1 MAVPG
6 DCRNT
11 VCISKS
17 PGAVM
22 GKQIY
27 SKPYESLCE
36 SAQRA
41 LFAPSGHKCKRIS
54 SSPPKR
60 QKNCRFVSK
69 PQAWYIIAAR
79 SAVYIIAAS
88 SAVYIISL
96 KGCISSRLACIHFG
110 A

>member
-22 GKQIY
+22 GKQIH

-36 SAQRA
+36 SAQRVQ
-41 LFAPSGHKCKRIS
+41 LFCMYRIS
-54 SSPPKR
+54 SVIARPVRRLVVAISTEFVVFRDCHSPSGFAMTEEVR
-60 QKNCRFVSK
+60 
-69 PQAWYIIAAR
+69 
-79 SAVYIIAAS
+79 
-88 SAVYIISL
+88 
-96 KGCISSRLACIHFG
+96 
-110 A
+110 

>member
-22 GKQIY
+22 GKQIH

-36 SAQRA
+36 SAQCLL
-41 LFAPSGHKCKRIS
+41 LFRVTP
-54 SSPPKR
+54 R
-60 QKNCRFVSK
+60 QRFLYDYCRGRVS
-69 PQAWYIIAAR
+69 AAR
-79 SAVYIIAAS
+79 QMYHIKTQQHTEPSPVLQPIDRFCMSIH
-88 SAVYIISL
+88 SL
-96 KGCISSRLACIHFG
+96 AQRTKAR
-110 A
+110 

>member
-22 GKQIY
+22 GKQIH

-36 SAQRA
+36 STQAAA
-41 LFAPSGHKCKRIS
+41 LSLLLGREEGPKKIGILAKNSLQFLLTFSKKR
-54 SSPPKR
+54 
-60 QKNCRFVSK
+60 
-69 PQAWYIIAAR
+69 
-79 SAVYIIAAS
+79 
-88 SAVYIISL
+88 L
-96 KGCISSRLACIHFG
+96 
-110 A
+110 

>member
-22 GKQIY
+22 GKQIH

-36 SAQRA
+36 SAQPFLR
-41 LFAPSGHKCKRIS
+41 LFTLKYPYRLRKC
-54 SSPPKR
+54 P
-60 QKNCRFVSK
+60 F
-69 PQAWYIIAAR
+69 PQ
-79 SAVYIIAAS
+79 VQCK
-88 SAVYIISL
+88 L
-96 KGCISSRLACIHFG
+96 PLPRLFILGF
-110 A
+110 

>member
-22 GKQIY
+22 GKQIH

-36 SAQRA
+36 SAQRRS
-41 LFAPSGHKCKRIS
+41 LVLETVD
-54 SSPPKR
+54 
-60 QKNCRFVSK
+60 NNDTVS
-69 PQAWYIIAAR
+69 Y
-79 SAVYIIAAS
+79 
-88 SAVYIISL
+88 
-96 KGCISSRLACIHFG
+96 GCIRVASELQPSVRKMQPS
-110 A
+110 